1 MLAVMTVKT
10 AGGAAYSIEYRGLPG
25 AGKQLSVLRH
35 GGPDDPPETNRP
47 MAPDRWYRVNLLT
60 PLPPEIGTKVA
71 MVLDPDDEVEPIV
84 RYSTTVMSVV
94 GTL

>member
-1 MLAVMTVKT
+1 MTVRT
-10 AGGAAYSIEYRGLPG
+10 AGGAAYSIEYRNVSG
-25 AGKQLSVLRH
+25 AGKQLSVLRQ
-35 GGPDDPPETNRP
+35 GGPDDPPETNKP
-47 MAPDRWYRVNLLT
+47 MEADRWYRVTMLT

-71 MVLDPDDEVEPIV
+71 MVLDPDGGIDPIV

>member
-1 MLAVMTVKT
+1 MLTVRTK
-10 AGGAAYSIEYRGLPG
+10 GGATYSIEFRDVRS

-35 GGPDDPPETNRP
+35 GGPDDPPETNKP
-47 MAPDRWYRVNLLT
+47 MAADRWYRVTMLT

-71 MVLDPDDEVEPIV
+71 MVLDPDGDTDPIV

>member
-1 MLAVMTVKT
+1 MLAVMTVRT
-10 AGGAAYSIEYRGLPG
+10 AGGAAYSIEYRQVGG
-25 AGKQLSVLRH
+25 AGRQLSVLRH
-35 GGPDDPPETNRP
+35 GGPDDPPETNKP
-47 MAPDRWYRVNLLT
+47 MDADRWYRVTMLT

-71 MVLDPDDEVEPIV
+71 MVLDPSDDTDPIV

>member
-1 MLAVMTVKT
+1 MLAVMTVRT
-10 AGGAAYSIEYRGLPG
+10 AGGAAYSVEYRDVSG

-47 MAPDRWYRVNLLT
+47 MAADRWDRGTLLT

-71 MVLDPDDEVEPIV
+71 MVLDPDGDTDPIV